1 MIHSDV
7 KEINYVM
14 HGNILTYLEER
25 CNNKLFVL

>member
-1 MIHSDV
+1 MIYSDV

-14 HGNILTYLEER
+14 YGNILIYLEER